1 MIDPMTRILKLERL
15 LSNCLSK
22 YEILDNSS
30 LQNDLI
36 KIKTQL
42 ELIKKDIN

>member
-1 MIDPMTRILKLERL
+1 MIDPVSRILKLERL
-15 LSNCLSK
+15 LAECLSK
-22 YEILDNSS
+22 YEILNISS